1 MNKKERPI
9 IKNLIKKH
17 TTEIESFQNTII
29 RPIIKMQHLLLVAS
43 FKNYLEKR
51 KVDLQSCSDLQIN
64 NKIKSIFNRDISY
77 RNICL
82 GLIIGH
88 FSSSEFSFYTH
99 HSQKLIKEL
108 LRLFIKE
115 FKIVY
120 LKFWIRIFLNYSI
133 TCFLLVNSVL
143 NFIKDTLLRFEYLQK
158 QSIVQYPF

>member
-17 TTEIESFQNTII
+17 TTEIESFQNTTI

-64 NKIKSIFNRDISY
+64 NKIKSIFNIDISY
-77 RNICL
+77 KNIFL

-99 HSQKLIKEL
+99 HSPEINKRIIKIIHQ
-108 LRLFIKE
+108 R
-115 FKIVY
+115 VQ
-120 LKFWIRIFLNYSI
+120 
-133 TCFLLVNSVL
+133 NSL
-143 NFIKDTLLRFEYLQK
+143 SEILY
-158 QSIVQYPF
+158 